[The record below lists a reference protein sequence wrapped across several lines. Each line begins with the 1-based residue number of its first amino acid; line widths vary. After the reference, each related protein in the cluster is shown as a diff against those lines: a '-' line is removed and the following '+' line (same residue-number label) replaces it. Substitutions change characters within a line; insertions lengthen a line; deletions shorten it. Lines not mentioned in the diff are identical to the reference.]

1 MANHVRDDGLV
12 DELSPEGINPFDP
25 FISEEEEEMAI
36 RAGQF
41 RTEVIIQVQATGKD
55 AWGEKSTAGWSTVA
69 TVWASVVPVRG
80 AERVAADQKE
90 GVLTHKVN
98 MRYRSDV
105 SPLNRITFDG
115 GRVLDIEAVANVG
128 NRGAELEI
136 QCLERSI
143 GALGVGV
150 QLEASIDTKALDFA
164 TNETLLNSSDNP
176 IGIGNEWS
184 IQINTKP
191 LSATINMFI
200 LRIQPVAGNANQI
213 VINLKGS
220 SANDPIRMQI
230 LRTSGAVF
238 KDYDW
243 NNTFTSGTKVSYV
256 FTWDGTSL
264 LLYVDGVLT
273 EADTKTSDYTASM
286 SATDRRVSVGSTMG
300 GVSYTGTIHSVSVW
314 DVVLTQAEVSALQ
327 NGGSPQSFDNRFDS
341 GGYAS
346 KDNLQHY
353 WRCGFD
359 ATDIGRDYG

>member
-1 MANHVRDDGLV
+1 ML
-12 DELSPEGINPFDP
+12 GIATDSTTVTLEETRI
-25 FISEEEEEMAI
+25 ISGAS
-36 RAGQF
+36 
-41 RTEVIIQVQATGKD
+41 IIVYGV
-55 AWGEKSTAGWSTVA
+55 TV
-69 TVWASVVPVRG
+69 
-80 AERVAADQKE
+80 E
-90 GVLTHKVN
+90 N
-98 MRYRSDV
+98 
-105 SPLNRITFDG
+105 N
-115 GRVLDIEAVANVG
+115 
-128 NRGAELEI
+128 
-136 QCLERSI
+136 
-143 GALGVGV
+143 GALGAIEVVFTNTAGTEILSIAVPANKTFHYKPSWVAEDGLRIIGLYDSGV
-150 QLEASIDTKALDFA
+150 KVTVKHNDDIAPLAPADAVADPKALDFA

-220 SANDPIRMQI
+220 SANDPIGMQI
-230 LRTSGAVF
+230 LRTSGAAF

-300 GVSYTGTIHSVSVW
+300 SVSYTGTIHSTSIW
-314 DVVLTQAEVSALQ
+314 DVVLTQAEVTALQ
-327 NGGSPQSFDNRFDS
+327 NGGSPEDFDNGSDS
-341 GGYAS
+341 GGYAQS
-346 KDNLQHY
+346 ANLQHY
-353 WRCGFD
+353 WRHGFD
-359 ATDIGRDYG
+359 ASDFGRDYGNASTLIDIGDDALNLTAADIVTY